1 MVCAGITLLVAE
13 EEDVSFSLVTGRNSA
28 FRGNAKQ
35 AMNDAGKEGC
45 NREGGRYLSGLDGEW
60 MILESVI

>member
-1 MVCAGITLLVAE
+1 MVCAGITLLVE

-35 AMNDAGKEGC
+35 AIDDAGKEGC
-45 NREGGRYLSGLDGEW
+45 NREGGRYLCGLDVDW
-60 MILESVI
+60 MIVGSVI